1 MRDGKKLSC
10 SGLLGAGGFV
20 IGVIF
25 LLGMCGKSTDDNPNR
40 NVPVTPTIATTK
52 AVTTAGITAETTTAR
67 PTSEGATE
75 TSTSEDNS
83 GTETGEESKE
93 PEIIWLDKSLGLYQS
108 TTETKGVIDDY
119 GYITIY
125 GGVGNASKTD
135 YSYVEIVYS
144 IYDDAGNKTG
154 DAIDNIMGLKS
165 GERWRYEAFGYAAN
179 GSKYKFKS
187 VTAF

>member
-1 MRDGKKLSC
+1 
-10 SGLLGAGGFV
+10 
-20 IGVIF
+20 
-25 LLGMCGKSTDDNPNR
+25 
-40 NVPVTPTIATTK
+40 
-52 AVTTAGITAETTTAR
+52 TTAATTTA
-67 PTSEGATE
+67 AT
-75 TSTSEDNS
+75 TVMSTSEPTTTESSSEDTVETSATEENS
-83 GTETGEESKE
+83 AVESDEESKE

-125 GGVGNASKTD
+125 GGVGNASKRD

-154 DAIDNIMGLKS
+154 DAIDNILGLKS

-179 GSKYKFKS
+179 GSKYKLKS
-187 VTAF
+187 ITAF